1 MHPQTLRQYDR
12 MGLVSPSRQAGKQRR
27 YSQRDVQ
34 LLRQVQQL
42 SKEGVSLEGIR
53 RILQLEAEVDQ
64 LRRQVGS
71 LQEEVYELRSN
82 QSRVFAAGPWP
93 GTLSRSAAAPAR
105 SAANHRSH
113 CSLPG
118 ARSVPSRSA
127 CLRRRARRLARTAG
141 HSWGRIE
148 KTTVSRSDWVAGSN
162 MWLRSTPSCFAPS
175 REMAARL
182 A

>member
-53 RILQLEAEVDQ
+53 RVLQLEAEVDQ

-82 QSRVFAAGPWP
+82 QSRVFAAGTMA
-93 GTLSRSAAAPAR
+93 GDIVTLSRGTRPQR
-105 SAANHRSH
+105 REPQVT
-113 CSLPG
+113 LFTT
-118 ARSVPSRSA
+118 
-127 CLRRRARRLARTAG
+127 RRAIG
-141 HSWGRIE
+141 
-148 KTTVSRSDWVAGSN
+148 
-162 MWLRSTPSCFAPS
+162 P
-175 REMAARL
+175 
-182 A
+182 

>member
-64 LRRQVGS
+64 LRRQIGS

-82 QSRVFAAGPWP
+82 QSRVFAAGTMA
-93 GTLSRSAAAPAR
+93 GDIVTLSRGTRPQR
-105 SAANHRSH
+105 RGPQVT
-113 CSLPG
+113 LFTT
-118 ARSVPSRSA
+118 
-127 CLRRRARRLARTAG
+127 RRAIG
-141 HSWGRIE
+141 
-148 KTTVSRSDWVAGSN
+148 
-162 MWLRSTPSCFAPS
+162 P
-175 REMAARL
+175 
-182 A
+182 

>member
-82 QSRVFAAGPWP
+82 QSRVFAAGTMA
-93 GTLSRSAAAPAR
+93 GDIVTLSRGTRPQR
-105 SAANHRSH
+105 REPQVT
-113 CSLPG
+113 LFTT
-118 ARSVPSRSA
+118 
-127 CLRRRARRLARTAG
+127 RRAIG
-141 HSWGRIE
+141 
-148 KTTVSRSDWVAGSN
+148 
-162 MWLRSTPSCFAPS
+162 P
-175 REMAARL
+175 
-182 A
+182 

>member
-82 QSRVFAAGPWP
+82 QRRVFAAGTMA
-93 GTLSRSAAAPAR
+93 GDIVTLSRGTRPQR
-105 SAANHRSH
+105 REPQVT
-113 CSLPG
+113 LFTT
-118 ARSVPSRSA
+118 
-127 CLRRRARRLARTAG
+127 RRAIG
-141 HSWGRIE
+141 
-148 KTTVSRSDWVAGSN
+148 
-162 MWLRSTPSCFAPS
+162 P
-175 REMAARL
+175 
-182 A
+182 